1 MTGEVRLG
9 DVTKIDVGFPF
20 KSECFSENPQDIR
33 LLRGDNIAQGR
44 LRWAGVKRWPIG
56 SPYDSRYALAP
67 GDVVLAMDRPWI
79 EAGLKQA
86 TVRDDDLPAV
96 LVQRVARLRGV
107 DGKLDQGYLAAIVSS
122 GSFSDYLVSV
132 QTGSAVPH
140 ISGRQIAEFSLRLP
154 PIGEQRAIAEVLG
167 ALDDKIAAN
176 TKLAATAR
184 ELALAMVP
192 TTGDRVTVLEFAT
205 LQKTQVDPGTLGDE
219 VVDHYSLPAFD
230 SGDGPELVEARN
242 IKSSK
247 FVVSEPCVLISK
259 LNPRFPRVWD
269 LARVNGR
276 RALASTEFLVLEP
289 REISTSVLWSLLAQ
303 PSFGRALESKVAG
316 TSGSHQRVK
325 PIEVLEARVSDPRG
339 WPEESRATIESL
351 ASAAMAADAE
361 NRTLAEMRDALVPQL
376 ISGKLRVRAWTDEV

>member
-56 SPYDSRYALAP
+56 SPYDSRYELAP

-176 TKLAATAR
+176 TKLATTADKYAR
-184 ELALAMVP
+184 SYYSSVANELAPIRDIAHITMGTSPKGSDLN
-192 TTGDRVTVLEFAT
+192 
-205 LQKTQVDPGTLGDE
+205 QV
-219 VVDHYSLPAFD
+219 
-230 SGDGPELVEARN
+230 GDGLPFYQGVRDFGTRTPTVRVWTTTPLRVAQPGDTLLSVRAPVGRINRADERVAIGRGLSALRSTSDLPWVLQHALFAGAGAWAPFDAGGTVFSSVNRNEIAGVRVPWVSESRQRDVEAR
-242 IKSSK
+242 
-247 FVVSEPCVLISK
+247 
-259 LNPRFPRVWD
+259 
-269 LARVNGR
+269 LA
-276 RALASTEFLVLEP
+276 A
-289 REISTSVLWSLLAQ
+289 
-303 PSFGRALESKVAG
+303 
-316 TSGSHQRVK
+316 
-325 PIEVLEARVSDPRG
+325 IEMR
-339 WPEESRATIESL
+339 I
-351 ASAAMAADAE
+351 ASAIAE
-361 NRTLAEMRDALVPQL
+361 NLTLVTTRDALLPHL
-376 ISGKLRVRAWTDEV
+376 MSGKLPVADVEQQPHDEE